1 MDFQIGSWE
10 LHGLKIVNLLF
21 VLPSTNTYWAF
32 IAGRTK
38 LDLQDL
44 ESLLHL
50 LPALRELM
58 QSIPCRC
65 QARQN

>member
-10 LHGLKIVNLLF
+10 LHGLKTVNLLF
-21 VLPSTNTYWAF
+21 VLPSTNTF
-32 IAGRTK
+32 IARRTK

-44 ESLLHL
+44 ENLLHM

-58 QSIPCRC
+58 QSMHCRC